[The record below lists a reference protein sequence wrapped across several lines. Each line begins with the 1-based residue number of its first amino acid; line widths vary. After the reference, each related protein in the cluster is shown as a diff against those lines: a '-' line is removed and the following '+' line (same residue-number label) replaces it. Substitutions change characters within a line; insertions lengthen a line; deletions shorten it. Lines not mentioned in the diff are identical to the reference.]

1 MNYLV
6 IQLACDVEDV
16 VDNLVEEIEQI
27 QEDISEEDEQ
37 FSKLQELKKKFNEI
51 LEITGPCQAKCVN

>member
-16 VDNLVEEIEQI
+16 ADNLIEEIEQI

-51 LEITGPCQAKCVN
+51 LEITETIKN

>member
-37 FSKLQELKKKFNEI
+37 FSKLQALKKKFNEL
-51 LEITGPCQAKCVN
+51 LEITEKIKN

>member
-6 IQLACDVEDV
+6 IQLACDIEDV

-37 FSKLQELKKKFNEI
+37 FLKLQELKKKFNEI
-51 LEITGPCQAKCVN
+51 LEITETIKN

>member
-37 FSKLQELKKKFNEI
+37 FSKLQELKKKF
-51 LEITGPCQAKCVN
+51 VSV

>member
-16 VDNLVEEIEQI
+16 VDNLVEEIKQI

-37 FSKLQELKKKFNEI
+37 FSKLQELKKKFNEL
-51 LEITGPCQAKCVN
+51 LEITEKIKN